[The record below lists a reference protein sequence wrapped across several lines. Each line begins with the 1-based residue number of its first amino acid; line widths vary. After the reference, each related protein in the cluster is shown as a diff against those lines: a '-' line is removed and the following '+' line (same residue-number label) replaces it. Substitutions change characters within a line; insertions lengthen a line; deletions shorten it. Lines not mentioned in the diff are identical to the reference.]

1 MQVWD
6 SILVLASAQSHYAG
20 TAGCITATAKGADGS
35 LISVT
40 ARMDKD
46 GTEET
51 FPIAEVQRLG

>member
-1 MQVWD
+1 MQAWD
-6 SILVLASAQSHYAG
+6 SVIVKADADSPYAG
-20 TAGCITATAKGADGS
+20 TAGCVVAVTKGGDGA

-51 FPIAEVQRLG
+51 FPVAQVQRLG

>member
-1 MQVWD
+1 MQPWD
-6 SILVLASAQSHYAG
+6 SILVLATAQSPYAG
-20 TAGCITATAKGADGS
+20 TAGSITAVTKGADGS

-51 FPIAEVQRLG
+51 FPVAEVQRLG